1 MFYSNVLVLA
11 GLLTTTSTALSVSFR
26 VDPLLHNSIL
36 LSRESK
42 TVLALRGGSPIPPE
56 FPPIGGDL
64 SASADDETGEQA
76 IVEDSASFAMGPKST
91 SPGFIRRTFPSVPW
105 HKLPNYLTYAR
116 CIAIPAIV
124 VQFYLSTS
132 PLKNI
137 HTSLIFSIASFTDWL
152 DGYLA
157 RRWDITSAFGA
168 FLDPVADKLMVS
180 TTLILLAGKYGRLVA
195 IPSAVILA
203 REIAVSA
210 LREWMASMGRRDS
223 VKVGMQGKVK
233 TAATM
238 VALTI
243 VTAVPDDCAFGL
255 IGNPWEIFASVG
267 MGLLYLST
275 IVTVTS
281 GSVYFKAAV
290 PVLMGK
296 E

>member
-1 MFYSNVLVLA
+1 MLALV
-11 GLLTTTSTALSVSFR
+11 GLLSTTSTALSVSFR
-26 VDPLLHNSIL
+26 ADTSLRKSIHPWRQ
-36 LSRESK
+36 SR
-42 TVLALRGGSPIPPE
+42 TVLALRGGSPIPSD
-56 FPPIGGDL
+56 PPLIGGDL
-64 SASADDETGEQA
+64 SASADDEAGETA
-76 IVEDSASFAMGPKST
+76 KVSTAGSLKMGPKST
-91 SPGFIRRTFPSVPW
+91 SPGLIRSMLPFIPW

-116 CIAIPAIV
+116 CAAIPAIV
-124 VQFYLSTS
+124 AQFYLSTS
-132 PLKNI
+132 PSKNM
-137 HTSLIFSIASFTDWL
+137 HTSLIFSIASITDWL

-180 TTLILLAGKYGRLVA
+180 TTLILLCGKYGRLVA

-223 VKVGMQGKVK
+223 VKVGFQGKVK

-238 VALTI
+238 VALSI
-243 VTAVPDDCAFGL
+243 VTAVPDGCAFGL
-255 IGNPWEIFASVG
+255 MGNTWEIVASTG
-267 MGLLYLST
+267 MGLLYLSS
-275 IVTVTS
+275 IVTITS
-281 GSVYFKAAV
+281 GSVYFKAAL